1 MHDLVTRSLD
11 VIKAGQTASGAYVA
25 CPDYPTYRYC
35 WFRDGAFIAHAMDL
49 WGEHASAR
57 RFYEW
62 VAETVLDRTEAV
74 ERCVAAVNRGARP
87 DPLDL
92 LDTRYTTDGRR
103 GDDAEWPNFQL
114 DGFGTVLWGLRRHS
128 ALTAQ
133 PAPPAWDAAARLLVR
148 YLAALWTYPNYDC
161 WEEFPD
167 RIAVSTLAALY
178 AGLHAASTLLGPDDG
193 EGRRAAATAAAI
205 LERVRRDGARGD
217 HLIKHLGGTDAVD
230 TSLLWACVPFGE
242 DGLLS
247 PADPLMR
254 ATAARVEADLVG
266 VTGGVHRYLA
276 DTFYGGGEWMLL
288 TALLGEY
295 RAAIGDMQGARTRLA
310 YVEAHA
316 GTRGYLPEQSG
327 RAPLHPQRVREWE
340 DRWGPS
346 ACPLLWSH
354 AAYLSLVA
362 AVNAG
367 SPSYATAAIASRTS
381 AG

>member
-1 MHDLVTRSLD
+1 MKAMRDLVAASLD
-11 VIKAGQTASGAYVA
+11 VIKAGQGPSGAYVA

-57 RFYEW
+57 RFYDW
-62 VAETVLDRTEAV
+62 VAETILERTEAV
-74 ERCVAAVNRGARP
+74 ERCVAAASWGQRP

-92 LDTRYTTDGRR
+92 LDTRYTMDGQR

-114 DGFGTVLWGLRRHS
+114 DGFGTVLWGLRRHG
-128 ALTAQ
+128 ALTGQ
-133 PAPPAWDAAARLLVR
+133 PTLPVWDEATRLLVR

-178 AGLHAASTLLGPDDG
+178 AGLHAASTMLGPDDG

-205 LERVRRDGARGD
+205 AARVRRDGVRDGR
-217 HLIKHLGGTDAVD
+217 LIKHLGGTDAVD
-230 TSLLWACVPFGE
+230 ASLLWACVPFGE

-254 ATAARVEADLVG
+254 ATADRVEANLIG
-266 VTGGVHRYLA
+266 ATGGVHRYLA

-295 RAAIGDMQGARTRLA
+295 RAAIDDMQGARSRLA

-316 GTRGYLPEQSG
+316 DTRGYLPEQSG
-327 RAPLHPQRVREWE
+327 RTPLHPQHVREWQ
-340 DRWGPS
+340 DRWGPV
-346 ACPLLWSH
+346 ARPLLWSH
-354 AAYLSLVA
+354 AAYLGLAV
-362 AVNAG
+362 AVNVG
-367 SPSYATAAIASRTS
+367 SSR
-381 AG
+381 

>member
-11 VIKAGQTASGAYVA
+11 VIKAGQTAGGAYVA

-57 RFYEW
+57 RFYDW
-62 VAETVLDRTEAV
+62 VARTVLDRAEAV
-74 ERCVAAVNRGARP
+74 ERCVDAVNRGARP

-92 LDTRYTTDGRR
+92 LDTRYTVDGRR
-103 GDDAEWPNFQL
+103 GDDTEWPNFQL
-114 DGFGTVLWGLRRHS
+114 DGFGTVLWGLRRHG
-128 ALTAQ
+128 ALSGQ
-133 PAPPAWDAAARLLVR
+133 PAAPAWDEAARLLIR

-193 EGRRAAATAAAI
+193 EGRRAAATATAIAA
-205 LERVRRDGARGD
+205 RVRRDGVRDG
-217 HLIKHLGGTDAVD
+217 HLIKQLGGTDAVD
-230 TSLLWACVPFGE
+230 ASLLWACVPFGE
-242 DGLLS
+242 DSLLC

-254 ATAARVEADLVG
+254 ATAARVEADLIG
-266 VTGGVHRYLA
+266 ATGGVHRYLA

-295 RAAIGDMQGARTRLA
+295 RAAVDDVGGARACVA
-310 YVEAHA
+310 YVEARA
-316 GTRGYLPEQSG
+316 DRSGYLPEQITAAS
-327 RAPLHPQRVREWE
+327 LHPACVEEWTE
-340 DRWGPS
+340 RWG
-346 ACPLLWSH
+346 AVARPLLWSH
-354 AAYLSLVA
+354 AAYLGLVA
-362 AVNAG
+362 AVNGG
-367 SPSYATAAIASRTS
+367 SSR
-381 AG
+381 

>member
-1 MHDLVTRSLD
+1 MRDLVAASLD
-11 VIKAGQTASGAYVA
+11 VIKAGQTAGGAYVA

-57 RFYEW
+57 RFYDW
-62 VAETVLDRTEAV
+62 VAETVLERTDAV
-74 ERCVAAVNRGARP
+74 ERCVNAASRGERP

-92 LDTRYTTDGRR
+92 LDTRYTVEGRR

-114 DGFGTVLWGLRRHS
+114 DGFGTVLWGLRRHI
-128 ALTAQ
+128 ALTDQ
-133 PAPPAWDAAARLLVR
+133 STMPPAWDEAARLVVR

-178 AGLHAASTLLGPDDG
+178 AGLRAASTMLGLDDG
-193 EGRRAAATAAAI
+193 EGRRAATTVAAI
-205 LERVRRDGARGD
+205 EERVRRDGVRSG
-217 HLIKHLGGTDAVD
+217 HLIKQLGGADAVD
-230 TSLLWACVPFGE
+230 ASLLWACVPFGE

-254 ATAARVEADLVG
+254 ATAARVEADLSG
-266 VTGGVHRYLA
+266 ATGGMHRYRA

-295 RAAIGDMQGARTRLA
+295 RTAMGDVGGARACVA
-310 YVEAHA
+310 YVEAWA
-316 GTRGYLPEQSG
+316 DRDGYLPEQITAAS
-327 RAPLHPQRVREWE
+327 LHPARVEEWTE
-340 DRWGPS
+340 RWGRV
-346 ACPLLWSH
+346 ARPLLWSH
-354 AAYLSLVA
+354 AAYLSLR
-362 AVNAG
+362 
-367 SPSYATAAIASRTS
+367 ATAHVGASR
-381 AG
+381 

>member
-1 MHDLVTRSLD
+1 MRDLVAASLD
-11 VIKAGQTASGAYVA
+11 VIKAGQTAGGAYVA

-57 RFYEW
+57 SFYDW
-62 VAETVLDRTEAV
+62 VARTVLDRTDAV
-74 ERCVAAVNRGARP
+74 ERCVNAVNRGVRP

-92 LDTRYTTDGRR
+92 LDTRYTVDGRR

-114 DGFGTVLWGLRRHS
+114 DGFGAVLWGLRRHS
-128 ALTAQ
+128 TLAAQ
-133 PAPPAWDAAARLLVR
+133 PVPPSWGKAARLLAR

-178 AGLHAASTLLGPDDG
+178 AGLHAASTILGSDDG
-193 EGRRAAATAAAI
+193 EGRYATATAAAI
-205 LERVRRDGARGD
+205 ADRVRRDGASGG

-230 TSLLWACVPFGE
+230 ASLLWACVPFGE

-254 ATAARVEADLVG
+254 ATADRVEGDLIG
-266 VTGGVHRYLA
+266 ATGGVHRYRA

-295 RAAIGDMQGARTRLA
+295 RVAIGDVEGARPHLA
-310 YVEAHA
+310 YVAAHA
-316 GTRGYLPEQSG
+316 NMRGYLPEQIS
-327 RAPLHPQRVREWE
+327 AAALYPARVEEWTG
-340 DRWGPS
+340 RWGPV

-354 AAYLSLVA
+354 AAYLSLA
-362 AVNAG
+362 AALDAG
-367 SPSYATAAIASRTS
+367 SSR
-381 AG
+381 